1 MKIIADTL
9 GPLNP
14 FPFNWQNNLHKIYGN
29 GVVYQLTQEKEND
42 VIKQKKNFEDTI
54 CMSKTV

>member
-14 FPFNWQNNLHKIYGN
+14 FTLNWQNNLNKIYGN
-29 GVVYQLTQEKEND
+29 GPVYQLTQEKRND
-42 VIKQKKNFEDTI
+42 VIKQKK
-54 CMSKTV
+54 KL